1 MIEIGQYNS
10 LTIARETEH
19 GLYLA
24 NAEGEEVL
32 LPNKFVTDEIKALKE
47 FRVFVYKDSLDRPVA
62 TTQKPKVL
70 IDQTTYLEVKQVTQI
85 GAFLDWGLDKDI
97 LLPFSEQDV
106 APEVGDY
113 VLVYVF
119 LDRATNRVTAS
130 ANLNKF
136 INNKE
141 IEVNVNDEV
150 KVLVTEA
157 TEIGYKCII
166 ENKHWGMLYS
176 NELYGNKVQQGKII
190 KAFIKKIRIDGKIDL
205 SLQKQGFSTISKDI
219 RQIVLEAIKYNGGN
233 LPLHDASPPE
243 QIYSML
249 KMSKKNFKKAV
260 GMLYKEKLIEL
271 RTRSIVLRAAPVA
284 KSMDISKTK
293 DESRT
298 RRRDD
303 QTKPKRERN
312 RSSRKD

>member
-47 FRVFVYKDSLDRPVA
+47 LRVFVYKDSLDRPVA

-293 DESRT
+293 DEPRT

>member
-293 DESRT
+293 DEPRT

>member
-47 FRVFVYKDSLDRPVA
+47 LRVFVYKDSLDRPVA

-106 APEVGDY
+106 APEVGNY

-293 DESRT
+293 DEPRT
-298 RRRDD
+298 KRRDD

>member
-32 LPNKFVTDEIKALKE
+32 LPNKFVTNEIKALKE
-47 FRVFVYKDSLDRPVA
+47 LRVFVYKDSLDRPVA

-106 APEVGDY
+106 APEVGEY

-293 DESRT
+293 DEPRT

>member
-1 MIEIGQYNS
+1 
-10 LTIARETEH
+10 
-19 GLYLA
+19 
-24 NAEGEEVL
+24 
-32 LPNKFVTDEIKALKE
+32 
-47 FRVFVYKDSLDRPVA
+47 
-62 TTQKPKVL
+62 
-70 IDQTTYLEVKQVTQI
+70 
-85 GAFLDWGLDKDI
+85 
-97 LLPFSEQDV
+97 
-106 APEVGDY
+106 
-113 VLVYVF
+113 
-119 LDRATNRVTAS
+119 
-130 ANLNKF
+130 
-136 INNKE
+136 
-141 IEVNVNDEV
+141 
-150 KVLVTEA
+150 
-157 TEIGYKCII
+157 
-166 ENKHWGMLYS
+166 MLYS

-293 DESRT
+293 DEPRT